1 MSHLANA
8 GSLLLDV
15 IFGLVALLLV
25 LRLLL
30 QWVSA
35 PFQNPICQSIYRLTN
50 PVLIPLRRVLK
61 PWRRIDV
68 AAGFAAFI
76 VMLLKA
82 ALLLALWRLPLSIAA
97 VALLGIAELIG
108 LMFTFWFWL
117 VLIRVILSWV
127 GSGSQHPAIP
137 LIVRLSEPLLRP
149 IRRALPQLGG
159 FDLSPMLLI
168 LLLVLA
174 RILLVAPLQELA
186 LAIASNSVII

>member
-35 PFQNPICQSIYRLTN
+35 PFQNQICQSIYRVTN

-97 VALLGIAELIG
+97 VVLLGIAELIG

-186 LAIASNSVII
+186 LAIANTSVII

>member
-15 IFGLVALLLV
+15 IFGLAALLLT

-30 QWVSA
+30 QWVAA
-35 PFQNPICQSIYRLTN
+35 PFQNPICQSVYRLTN
-50 PVLIPLRRVLK
+50 PLLIPLRRLLK
-61 PWRRIDV
+61 PWRKIDL
-68 AAGFAAFI
+68 AAGFAALT

-97 VALLGIAELIG
+97 VLLLGIAELMA
-108 LMFTFWFWL
+108 LLFTFWFWL

-127 GSGSQHPAIP
+127 GGGSQHPAIP

-149 IRRALPQLGG
+149 IRRALPNLGG

-168 LLLVLA
+168 LMLVLA
-174 RILLVAPLQELA
+174 RILLVAPLQEMA
-186 LAIASNSVII
+186 LAIANNSLIL